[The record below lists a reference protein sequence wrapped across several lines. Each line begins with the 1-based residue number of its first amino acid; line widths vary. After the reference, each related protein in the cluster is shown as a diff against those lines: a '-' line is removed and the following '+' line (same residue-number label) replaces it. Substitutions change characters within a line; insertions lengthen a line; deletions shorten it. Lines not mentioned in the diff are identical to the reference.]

1 MICSG
6 WDTSSTLAS
15 MVSAGFSRTASS
27 DSTPLR
33 PEVESAAPVVR
44 ASSHSRAGACSR
56 TATSGS
62 AVVSVQTTP
71 RHPELRSRNASF
83 SPRVRGSIGTKTHP
97 AIEAA
102 ITAST
107 NSGWLR
113 IMIAKRSPG
122 CMPFS
127 ISSAAIRF
135 EWTCRSA

>member
-6 WDTSSTLAS
+6 WETSSTLAS
-15 MVSAGFSRTASS
+15 TVSTGCARTASS

-33 PEVESAAPVVR
+33 SETASPAPVSR

-56 TATSGS
+56 TATSCA

-71 RHPELRSRNASF
+71 RHLELRSRNASF
-83 SPRVRGSIGTKTHP
+83 SPRVRASIGTKTHP
-97 AIEAA
+97 VIEAA
-102 ITAST
+102 IIAST

-122 CMPFS
+122 RMPFP

-135 EWTCRSA
+135 EWICRSA